1 MGLCG
6 AAESFN
12 PEVTAVIPAPRWEK
26 SDSYRLCDKGR
37 ADLINNKPPIFT
49 VAPQAWLVPD
59 NLSAL
64 SIPLAIPASFSS
76 TLKRGIMH
84 QAVLFTGQKSPESG
98 KKTNPSAVSRAGYKQ
113 CWLKHK
119 LEVRKGKGGSEEHI
133 ETQTTRG
140 EFIDLRG
147 AVGLGGEE
155 LLHLRE
161 A

>member
-37 ADLINNKPPIFT
+37 ADLINNEPPIFT

-64 SIPLAIPASFSS
+64 SVPSAIPAFFSS

-84 QAVLFTGQKSPESG
+84 QTVLFTGQKSPESG
-98 KKTNPSAVSRAGYKQ
+98 KKPTPVPSAERDINNAGLSTSWKLGRVRGDLKSTSRRKQ
-113 CWLKHK
+113 LAENLLICEEQWDW
-119 LEVRKGKGGSEEHI
+119 EGKSCY
-133 ETQTTRG
+133 T
-140 EFIDLRG
+140 
-147 AVGLGGEE
+147 
-155 LLHLRE
+155 
-161 A
+161 